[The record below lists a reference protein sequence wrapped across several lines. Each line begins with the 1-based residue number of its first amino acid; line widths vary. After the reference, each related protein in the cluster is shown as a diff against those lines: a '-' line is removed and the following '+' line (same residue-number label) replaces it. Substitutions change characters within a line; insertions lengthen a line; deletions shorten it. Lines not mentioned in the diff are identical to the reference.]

1 MLGQLQTDQ
10 KLIANLVKSLKSTK
24 KQKPPRVTTK
34 AQAQCWDFHCVWKRT
49 FQVVGSLAWAG
60 ALCPYHKDP
69 KKRDLE
75 LKFQVHN
82 RSHRSHIHHSHQ
94 SRVRPCP
101 SHHSCCPSHH
111 SRSPS
116 HCPSHHSRPCPS
128 HRSRLCPSSCHLVGR
143 RFTGEEL
150 QLDKLQRIVYLTEL
164 SNILRRYIYIYTINL
179 IANWIPCHHVYTY
192 YIISH
197 VCVLC
202 IFLRPTIYSN
212 TDLARYGGMFYHYP
226 NLDSF
231 HFVAWRWHR
240 WWQRSARA
248 TLSYSPGWWW
258 NHGRC
263 GRCRWRCFA
272 HDIGSRTSG
281 PCRGP
286 MDITGTEHLAQGHP
300 LEQPKWLRGKKKES
314 EYHIHTYTYMYIYIY
329 IFH

>member
-82 RSHRSHIHHSHQ
+82 RSHRSHIHHSHHSHQ

-164 SNILRRYIYIYTINL
+164 SNILRRYIYIYI
-179 IANWIPCHHVYTY
+179 
-192 YIISH
+192 
-197 VCVLC
+197 
-202 IFLRPTIYSN
+202 
-212 TDLARYGGMFYHYP
+212 
-226 NLDSF
+226 
-231 HFVAWRWHR
+231 
-240 WWQRSARA
+240 Q
-248 TLSYSPGWWW
+248 
-258 NHGRC
+258 
-263 GRCRWRCFA
+263 
-272 HDIGSRTSG
+272 
-281 PCRGP
+281 
-286 MDITGTEHLAQGHP
+286 
-300 LEQPKWLRGKKKES
+300 
-314 EYHIHTYTYMYIYIY
+314 
-329 IFH
+329 